1 MAIEKGTILS
11 ALWWQDVGW
20 TFCDEWDEENA
31 DKQGLG
37 IDKPGANKQN
47 KITRIEGK
55 NPSLRAR

>member
-47 KITRIEGK
+47 KIPRIEGK
-55 NPSLRAR
+55 NP